1 MKRYKVKCIQRYLD
15 GDSSTEIIYVNAY
28 DREHAE
34 EIAFDRCG
42 GAFGQCSNM
51 QFKAVKA

>member
-1 MKRYKVKCIQRYLD
+1 MKRYKVECIQRYLN

-34 EIAFDRCG
+34 EIAFERCG
-42 GAFGQCSNM
+42 GPWGQCNNM
-51 QFKAVKA
+51 EFHAVKT